1 MPLYLRLAHLEF
13 RLLSPRWWWRLVV
26 HSHLC
31 TTILSTTL
39 VGLAARVTTLRGGL
53 AESRFVMAFLLSLK
67 LENLA
72 EDKLLLLSGMGALSL
87 FVALAASGLHL
98 LAGSNR
104 ALNVGLIV
112 LLDRLGVLKPMEVGR
127 PGLRTDRHAP
137 LTSHSCTACTINK

>member
-1 MPLYLRLAHLEF
+1 MPSPHLKQTNNHHTQVPLYLRLAHLEF
-13 RLLSPRWWWRLVV
+13 GVLSPKWWWRLVV

-31 TTILSTTL
+31 TTILATTL

-53 AESRFVMAFLLSLK
+53 AESRIVMAFLLSLQ

-72 EDKLLLLSGMGALSL
+72 EDKLLLISGMGALSL
-87 FVALAASGLHL
+87 LVVLAVTGLHL

-112 LLDRLGVLKPMEVGR
+112 LLDRLGVLRPIEVGICLMDSD
-127 PGLRTDRHAP
+127 G
-137 LTSHSCTACTINK
+137 